1 MRVDSDILKNRRVPQ
16 QERGERRVAELLEAA
31 ASEFAEVGYDA
42 ATMKAIAERAGAS
55 IGAIYQYFPNKQ
67 AVAGALRN
75 QYVSKMEEHWI
86 ELEEATA
93 GLSIQE
99 RTQKF
104 VDAMIRFMEEHPA
117 YITILDA
124 PLDSKQDKKIRD
136 HLRERLAN
144 VFHTRRPG
152 ISREQAYRVACV
164 SLEIIKSMNTLY
176 TAAKPQDRSEIVRE
190 YKLALAAYLER
201 RLTPLR
207 RANG

>member
-1 MRVDSDILKNRRVPQ
+1 MRVDSDILKTRRLPQ
-16 QERGERRVAELLEAA
+16 QERGERRVAELLQAA
-31 ASEFAEVGYDA
+31 ASEFADVGYEA
-42 ATMKAIAERAGAS
+42 ATMKAIAERAGSS

-67 AVAGALRN
+67 AVVSALRN

-86 ELEEATA
+86 RLEEATA

-104 VDAMIRFMEEHPA
+104 VDVMIRFIEEHPA

-124 PLDSKQDKKIRD
+124 PVDSKQDKKTKD

-152 ISREQAYRVACV
+152 ISRKEAYRVACV

-176 TAAKPQDRSEIVRE
+176 TEAKPQDRIEIVRE
-190 YKLALAAYLER
+190 YKLALTAYLEK
-201 RLTPLR
+201 RLTPSR
-207 RANG
+207 RTKG

>member
-1 MRVDSDILKNRRVPQ
+1 MSVDSYISKPRRIPQ
-16 QERGERRVAELLEAA
+16 QERGERRVAELLDAA
-31 ASEFAEVGYDA
+31 ASEFAEVGYDS

-67 AVAGALRN
+67 AVVGALRN

-86 ELEEATA
+86 KVEEATT

-104 VDAMIRFMEEHPA
+104 VDVMIHFMEEHPA
-117 YITILDA
+117 YVTILNA
-124 PLDSKQDKKIRD
+124 PVDSKQDKKIRD
-136 HLRERLAN
+136 HLRDRLAN

-176 TAAKPQDRSEIVRE
+176 TEARRQDRSEIVEE
-190 YKLALAAYLER
+190 YKLALTTYLER
-201 RLTPLR
+201 RLTPSR
-207 RANG
+207 GGDG

>member
-1 MRVDSDILKNRRVPQ
+1 MSVGSYILKNRRIPQ
-16 QERGERRVAELLEAA
+16 QQRGERRVAELLQAA
-31 ASEFAEVGYDA
+31 ASEFAEIGYDA

-67 AVAGALRN
+67 AVVGALRN

-86 ELEEATA
+86 KVEEATT

-104 VDAMIRFMEEHPA
+104 VDVMIHFMEEHPA

-124 PLDSKQDKKIRD
+124 PVDSKQDKKIRD
-136 HLRERLAN
+136 YLRERLAN

-152 ISREQAYRVACV
+152 ISHEQAYIVACV
-164 SLEIIKSMNTLY
+164 SMEIIKGMNTL
-176 TAAKPQDRSEIVRE
+176 
-190 YKLALAAYLER
+190 
-201 RLTPLR
+201 
-207 RANG
+207 